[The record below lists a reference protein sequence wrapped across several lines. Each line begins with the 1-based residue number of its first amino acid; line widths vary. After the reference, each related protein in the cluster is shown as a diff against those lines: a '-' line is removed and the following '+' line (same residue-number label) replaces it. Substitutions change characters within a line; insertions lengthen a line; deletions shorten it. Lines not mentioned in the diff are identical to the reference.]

1 MNFYEHT
8 IITKHDLS
16 AKDVEDVKN
25 KYVKIINSEGKVIKT
40 EEWGLLNFANKIE
53 NSKKGFYLH
62 FKFEAEPATILDLK
76 KEAKL
81 DNKVIRDLIV
91 KYKKLNLDKE
101 YFSKEKKNNE
111 E

>member
-16 AKDVEDVKN
+16 TKDVEDVKN

-40 EEWGLLNFANKIE
+40 EEWGLMNFANKIKS
-53 NSKKGFYLH
+53 SKKGFYLH
-62 FKFEAEPATILDLK
+62 FKFEAEPTTILDLK

-81 DNKVIRDLIV
+81 DNMVIRDLIV

-101 YFSKEKKNNE
+101 YFNKEKKNSE